1 MVVLAV
7 CWRWLS
13 TPMSSGE
20 NEERRGEDGEVYSL
34 YVVSPEPSCASRLAT
49 PWEPRART
57 HKMLC
62 ESPRLSSGRAVS
74 QYLVCECARARS
86 PWHRP
91 NEAGARLQCRHRLM
105 VDCEVKR
112 GGERCA
118 RLGATV

>member
-62 ESPRLSSGRAVS
+62 EFSRQSRRDLGRSERRKVKCASVRKRAALGIVPMRPGLGSSAAIAS
-74 QYLVCECARARS
+74 
-86 PWHRP
+86 W
-91 NEAGARLQCRHRLM
+91 
-105 VDCEVKR
+105 
-112 GGERCA
+112 
-118 RLGATV
+118 